1 MQTSIHEICQIPL
14 REAQKK
20 ILKQVKP
27 GKINLA
33 IAPTGV
39 GKSYIAAHLAQA
51 HRGAMIIT
59 PNRALQSQYFD
70 EMELAN
76 LWGQAHYKCGRY
88 NVSCDKCDEALAEE
102 IDDLKETDPE
112 YEIKKEAII
121 EAHKNNCEYLLER
134 DSFKSSSFGV
144 TGVELCYF
152 GIRNRSRCL
161 IIDEA
166 HNLIDKMVNL
176 SGCKVSSNSTL
187 FGDIFKALNE
197 KFSKRKVTFNHF
209 LDECI
214 ITAEKNEY
222 DNNEVKRA
230 KKKNYIQ
237 RLKDIRENISFFSY
251 EIEINKKTKTPS
263 TEIKKLGFKSEFR
276 KLIKEFDHIYMLTAT
291 LSDVRIFCSILGIDK
306 DEICVGRVES
316 PFSPENVKVICY
328 TDAVLTS
335 KEYDR
340 NIDRAVEIVDEIL
353 FEQPDRGII
362 HCTSFRQIEDIK
374 KRISLENFQRLII
387 DDGSKAKDELLA
399 DLRSVSNG
407 VLLSASA
414 HEGIDLKGDLGKFS
428 VTFKAPFP
436 MWSPWVQAM
445 DSRYYNYY
453 HSQALSRFIQGLG
466 RCIRKFDDKATI
478 YLVDRCCGR
487 FIKDREIPA
496 NIRYAERVILDMK
509 KAG

>member
-1 MQTSIHEICQIPL
+1 MQKSISEICQIPL

-20 ILKQVKP
+20 ILSQVKP

-51 HRGAMIIT
+51 HGGAMIIT
-59 PNRALQSQYFD
+59 PNRALQSQYFE
-70 EMELAN
+70 EMTLAN
-76 LWGQAHYKCGRY
+76 LWGQAHYHCGRY
-88 NVSCDKCDEALAEE
+88 NVSCDQCDEALAG
-102 IDDLKETDPE
+102 
-112 YEIKKEAII
+112 EIKNEADCKKI
-121 EAHKNNCEYLLER
+121 EKIKAEHERQCEYIQER
-134 DSFKSSSFGV
+134 NNFKGTHYGV

-152 GIRNRSRCL
+152 GIRNQSRCL

-166 HNLIDKMVNL
+166 HNLIDKMTNL

-187 FGDIFKALNE
+187 FGESFKALNE
-197 KFSKRKVTFNHF
+197 KFFKRKMSFASF
-209 LDECI
+209 IEESIKLAEPQIKDEN
-214 ITAEKNEY
+214 AVRES
-222 DNNEVKRA
+222 
-230 KKKNYIQ
+230 KKKNYVQKLINV
-237 RLKDIRENISFFSY
+237 KENIHFFSY
-251 EIEINKKTKTPS
+251 DYDVNRKNIPS

-276 KLIKEFDHIYMLTAT
+276 QLIKEFDHIYMLTAT
-291 LSDVRIFCSILGIDK
+291 LPDVRLYCSILGIDK

-353 FEQPDRGII
+353 TAQPDRGII
-362 HCTSFRQIEDIK
+362 HCTSFKQINDI
-374 KRISLENFQRLII
+374 RSRLTQKYFYRMIF
-387 DDGSKAKDELLA
+387 DDQGLGKDELLEE
-399 DLRSVSNG
+399 LKNNPHG
-407 VLLSASA
+407 VLVSASA